1 MTEINEGSAN
11 VYADLGF
18 EQADVMLLKAQLVTR
33 LREMIEARALTQRQ
47 AARIIG
53 IAQPRLSNVLRGQF
67 REISEAKL
75 MDCLARLGNDIQI
88 VIQPRQGRAS
98 GTVSVVVRESPN
110 RQGWA
115 EEAQAIAAQAGD
127 ALLMG
132 EFANAADGK
141 LTW

>member
-18 EQADVMLLKAQLVTR
+18 EQANVMLLKAQLVTR
-33 LREMIEARALTQRQ
+33 LREMIKTRALTQQQ
-47 AARIIG
+47 AAQIIG

-88 VIQPRQGRAS
+88 VIQASQGNAS
-98 GTVSVVVRESPN
+98 GTVSVVMRKSPN

-115 EEAQAIAAQAGD
+115 EEAQAIAAHAGD

-141 LTW
+141 LAW